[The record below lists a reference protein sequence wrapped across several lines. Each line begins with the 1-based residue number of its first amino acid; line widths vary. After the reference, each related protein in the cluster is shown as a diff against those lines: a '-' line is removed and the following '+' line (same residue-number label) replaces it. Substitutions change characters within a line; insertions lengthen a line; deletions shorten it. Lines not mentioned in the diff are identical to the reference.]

1 MEIVNKAI
9 AKASDLANEAA
20 WNAQQRIK
28 VNTEEKRLIDL
39 RTRAVEKRAEIG
51 DQMYKLW
58 QSHKLPPSQLDSLF
72 YELQDIIDAIGS
84 SSENLQ
90 AYKAE
95 TYDAATS
102 AQVETTSSYAA
113 AVPPLPASPLGPAV
127 GPGQALPA
135 LTAGS
140 QQVID
145 VTPSVPLTSCPS
157 CHSMVR
163 ADRNF
168 CGRCGQRLTG

>member
-9 AKASDLANEAA
+9 AKASDMANEAA

-28 VNTEEKRLIDL
+28 INTEEKRLLDL
-39 RTRAVEKRAEIG
+39 RARAVEKRAEIG

-58 QSHKLPPSQLDSLF
+58 QAHKLPPSQLDALF

-84 SSENLQ
+84 SAENLDMLKKQ
-90 AYKAE
+90 
-95 TYDAATS
+95 TYDEATS
-102 AQVETTSSYAA
+102 AQAQTVTSYAA

-127 GPGQALPA
+127 GPGQAPPA
-135 LTAGS
+135 LAAGP

-145 VTPSVPLTSCPS
+145 VTPSVPLTSCPN

-168 CGRCGQRLTG
+168 CGRCGQRLPA